1 MEAKIGAFGEAAGGD
16 VQAVLRAAAEVL
28 ECLRIDLEP
37 RFYERLQDRATSFL
51 SNELNDA
58 FLHLIQR
65 EDGPSQAEL
74 FDQCDTVPLVIPR
87 MYLKTVA
94 ASFYLLQLHNAR
106 EKLFANPNYAKKL
119 ERQGLPASLGKLRG
133 ARRRVLEELHE
144 GATGIQSADKHIFF
158 REFLFEEMKP
168 YLDLQRPVA
177 EGEEE
182 EEPEEEGPA
191 GTKDYEQCTRFMMN
205 NYAEAN
211 RLWCRTAFEAART
224 KGEAARRDRKR
235 EYLCA
240 IIKRG
245 FLRCADYCMAD
256 EDRVPVLID
265 LIKHIKSCG
274 DPMLASAILDQIV
287 DKLSPE
293 AVARNCDRILAP
305 ICAMPSGVKAFVSL
319 AEKLLAAGLVSEKI
333 YRRFCRHGM
342 ALARTLIDVQRNEGA
357 EAVDRQAG
365 SLAGQDGVAS
375 PWLSVMH
382 QLLLLAAR
390 LWPKDLSKLYQA
402 LETIALVVY
411 PDMEGCVQD
420 VAKKLNPH
428 AISFQ
433 EKEEDEKESAREEE
447 EEEESE
453 IVDEFAPVR
462 EQFSDFRAATLL
474 PRDEQA
480 LVVVLAAPL
489 QGLDPWLYCDYL
501 VLAPVVVL
509 REHMREEGVVVDDF
523 HRRVCESLVDH
534 PMLLGAEELA
544 AQRAGLDEKL
554 APLTDFLLEACDDAS
569 FEVAQA
575 LNCCHCAHALRPGLE
590 RLLAEGK
597 LREEARVDV
606 FTALF
611 FALVRDDWLEDA
623 QACTALL
630 DGLGSSAQVAL
641 RVECLRHACARGCDA
656 DGLYACVRALLDSF
670 EMCRSGEAQYGVLV
684 QMYAG
689 LFNSRPAFG
698 DETATVL
705 KRFEAAA
712 ANLFARD
719 FRAPALTQMARVYR
733 LYEME
738 EAAALAEARA
748 AECASRWP
756 SEAATAAMALLR
768 KE

>member
-1 MEAKIGAFGEAAGGD
+1 MLD
-16 VQAVLRAAAEVL
+16 
-28 ECLRIDLEP
+28 
-37 RFYERLQDRATSFL
+37 
-51 SNELNDA
+51 
-58 FLHLIQR
+58 
-65 EDGPSQAEL
+65 
-74 FDQCDTVPLVIPR
+74 
-87 MYLKTVA
+87 
-94 ASFYLLQLHNAR
+94 
-106 EKLFANPNYAKKL
+106 
-119 ERQGLPASLGKLRG
+119 
-133 ARRRVLEELHE
+133 ELHE

-158 REFLFEEMKP
+158 REFLFQEMKP

-182 EEPEEEGPA
+182 EEPEEESPA

-274 DPMLASAILDQIV
+274 DPMLANAILDQIV

-382 QLLLLAAR
+382 QLLLLAAK

-411 PDMEGCVQD
+411 PDMEGHVQD
-420 VAKKLNPH
+420 VARKLD
-428 AISFQ
+428 ARAVSFQ
-433 EKEEDEKESAREEE
+433 EEEQEQESREEE

-453 IVDEFAPVR
+453 IVDEFAPAR
-462 EQFSDFRAATLL
+462 EQFSDFQPATLL

-509 REHMREEGVVVDDF
+509 RQHVREQGVVSDDF

-534 PMLLGAEELA
+534 PMLLAPEELA
-544 AQRAGLDEKL
+544 AQREGLDAKL

-575 LNCCHCAHALRPGLE
+575 LTCCHCAHALRPGLE

-597 LREEARVDV
+597 LREEARSDV
-606 FTALF
+606 VTALF
-611 FALVRDDWLEDA
+611 FALVRDDRVEDA

-641 RVECLRHACARGCDA
+641 RVECLRHACERGYDA
-656 DGLYACVRALLDSF
+656 DRLYDCVRALLDSF
-670 EMCRSGEAQYGVLV
+670 EMCKSGEAQYGVLV

-698 DETATVL
+698 EETATVL
-705 KRFEAAA
+705 TRFEAAA

-738 EAAALAEARA
+738 EAAARAEARA
-748 AECASRWP
+748 AECAARWT
-756 SEAATAAMALLR
+756 SEAASAAMALLR
-768 KE
+768 PE

>member
-1 MEAKIGAFGEAAGGD
+1 MQAKDIQEQWMESQIAQMEVKIGAFGEAASGD
-16 VQAVLRAAAEVL
+16 VQTVLRAATEVL

-37 RFYERLQDRATSFL
+37 RFYERLQSRAVSFL

-74 FDQCDTVPLVIPR
+74 FDQCDMVPLVVPR

-106 EKLFANPNYAKKL
+106 EKLFANPGYAKKL

-133 ARRRVLEELHE
+133 ARRRVLDELHE

-158 REFLFEEMKP
+158 REFLFDEMKP

-182 EEPEEEGPA
+182 EEPEEESPA

-235 EYLCA
+235 EYLCD

-293 AVARNCDRILAP
+293 AVARNCDRILTP

-333 YRRFCRHGM
+333 YKRFCRHGM
-342 ALARTLIDVQRNEGA
+342 SLARTLIDVQRNEGA

-390 LWPKDLSKLYQA
+390 LWPKDLSKLY
-402 LETIALVVY
+402 
-411 PDMEGCVQD
+411 
-420 VAKKLNPH
+420 
-428 AISFQ
+428 
-433 EKEEDEKESAREEE
+433 
-447 EEEESE
+447 
-453 IVDEFAPVR
+453 
-462 EQFSDFRAATLL
+462 
-474 PRDEQA
+474 
-480 LVVVLAAPL
+480 
-489 QGLDPWLYCDYL
+489 
-501 VLAPVVVL
+501 
-509 REHMREEGVVVDDF
+509 
-523 HRRVCESLVDH
+523 
-534 PMLLGAEELA
+534 
-544 AQRAGLDEKL
+544 
-554 APLTDFLLEACDDAS
+554 
-569 FEVAQA
+569 
-575 LNCCHCAHALRPGLE
+575 
-590 RLLAEGK
+590 
-597 LREEARVDV
+597 
-606 FTALF
+606 
-611 FALVRDDWLEDA
+611 
-623 QACTALL
+623 
-630 DGLGSSAQVAL
+630 
-641 RVECLRHACARGCDA
+641 
-656 DGLYACVRALLDSF
+656 
-670 EMCRSGEAQYGVLV
+670 
-684 QMYAG
+684 
-689 LFNSRPAFG
+689 
-698 DETATVL
+698 
-705 KRFEAAA
+705 
-712 ANLFARD
+712 
-719 FRAPALTQMARVYR
+719 
-733 LYEME
+733 
-738 EAAALAEARA
+738 
-748 AECASRWP
+748 
-756 SEAATAAMALLR
+756 
-768 KE
+768 